1 VRRSSSRAFAALL
14 AARAVMEAIAFAC
27 LLALVH
33 MSGGLEPLALTPTTL
48 AIVGVTL
55 VLVAAL
61 RETGSDARGT
71 AVVGTTLGAGVLLAV
86 VLPTSRLDV
95 VMWGGRIIAFVI
107 LAEVYLWR
115 VVSLARGAV
124 RWSDARNAV
133 PFGALALALA
143 AIAPLPVDRTSLVP
157 LALVFVA
164 ASAIALSVSRSAE
177 ELSLTTGKAGPARL
191 SSANSAVFA
200 LGIGALLAAFAAPL
214 VDQLLR
220 DLGQALSPAFDEFI
234 FMLLLPLG
242 YLAALVY
249 ALLEPILRRVI
260 PSSPPAQ
267 VQPSDDELALLREME
282 RTRPLFIGG
291 FEIVVAIVVVLVAL
305 VLFERAVRERRLA
318 LPEGAQLERGAASG
332 LTLGATLRSL
342 FPRRQ
347 TRRRAPRDDGTP
359 TAALRLIYWR
369 LLALADRAGQGWR
382 AAAETPSEHQRRI
395 TGADPRWA
403 AASPIVAAF
412 EDLRYGE
419 LAPDDATVVRARDA
433 LRALEVAVRT

>member
-1 VRRSSSRAFAALL
+1 
-14 AARAVMEAIAFAC
+14 MEAVAFAC

-33 MSGGLEPLALTPTTL
+33 MSGGLEPLGLTPTTL
-48 AIVGVTL
+48 AIIGATL

-71 AVVGTTLGAGVLLAV
+71 AVVGATLGAGVLLAV
-86 VLPTSRLDV
+86 FLPTHPLDV
-95 VMWGGRIIAFVI
+95 VTWAARIIAFVI

-133 PFGALALALA
+133 PFGAVALTFA
-143 AIAPLPVDRTSLVP
+143 AVAPIDRAPLVP
-157 LALVFVA
+157 LALAFVA
-164 ASAIALSVSRSAE
+164 ASAIALSVARSAE
-177 ELSLTTGKAGPARL
+177 ELSLATGKAGPARL

-200 LGIGALLAAFAAPL
+200 LGIGALVAALAAPF

-220 DLGQALSPAFDEFI
+220 DLGEALAPAFDELI
-234 FMLLLPLG
+234 FNLLLPLG

-249 ALLEPILRRVI
+249 AILEPLLRRLI
-260 PSSPPAQ
+260 PASPPSQAQ
-267 VQPSDDELALLREME
+267 PGEDELAMLREIE
-282 RTRPLFIGG
+282 RTRPLIVGG
-291 FEIVVAIVVVLVAL
+291 FEILIAIVVVLVAL

-318 LPEGAQLERGAASG
+318 LPEGAQLERVAASG

-342 FPRRQ
+342 FPRRAI
-347 TRRRAPRDDGTP
+347 RRRAPRDDGTP
-359 TAALRLIYWR
+359 AAALHLIYWR

-395 TGADPRWA
+395 TGADSRWA

-419 LAPDDATVVRARDA
+419 LAPNAGTVARARDA
-433 LRALEVAVRT
+433 LRAVEAAIRT